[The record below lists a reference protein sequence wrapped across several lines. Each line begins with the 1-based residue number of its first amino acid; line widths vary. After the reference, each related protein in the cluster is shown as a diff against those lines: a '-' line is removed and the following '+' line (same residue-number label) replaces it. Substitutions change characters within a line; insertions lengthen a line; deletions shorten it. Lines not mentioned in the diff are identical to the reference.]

1 MSIRFQLD
9 DRGLVLLCPQ
19 CGQRNRMA
27 YERLGQSFRC
37 GNCHTELDPPAEPI
51 EIDSGSVFNSLIEH
65 GALPVLA
72 DFWADWCGPCKM
84 VAPELAKVAAEGR
97 GRWLVAKVNTE
108 LLPAL
113 ASRFRIS
120 AIPTFVLFRSG
131 AEVAR
136 QSGAMPAAAIR
147 HFIQQNHFAGAAH
160 ETFH

>member
-19 CGQRNRMA
+19 CGRRNRMT

-37 GNCHTELDPPAEPI
+37 GNCHTELDPPGEPV
-51 EIDSGSVFNSLIEH
+51 EIDSGTVFNSLIEH
-65 GALPVLA
+65 SALPVLV

-84 VAPELAKVAAEGR
+84 VAPELAKVAAEGS
-97 GRWLVAKVNTE
+97 GRWLLAKVNTE

-120 AIPTFVLFRSG
+120 SIPTFVLFRSG
-131 AEVAR
+131 SEVAR

-147 HFIQQNHFAGAAH
+147 HFIQQSQFAGAAH
-160 ETFH
+160 ETFR